1 MITYASSSGVFFKKN
16 YYYNNKQ
23 KTNIFFTKSTPGR
36 QNGAVGMCVITFLEL
51 GILEVEKKREMKIA
65 GY

>member
-1 MITYASSSGVFFKKN
+1 VCSSKKITITSTNKKT
-16 YYYNNKQ
+16 Q
-23 KTNIFFTKSTPGR
+23 KKYKKHPGR

-51 GILEVEKKREMKIA
+51 GISEVEKKREMKIA